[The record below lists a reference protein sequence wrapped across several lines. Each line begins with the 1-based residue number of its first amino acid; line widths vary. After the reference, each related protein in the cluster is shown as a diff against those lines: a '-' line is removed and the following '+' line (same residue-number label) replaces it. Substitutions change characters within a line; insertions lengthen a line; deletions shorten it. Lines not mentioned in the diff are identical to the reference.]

1 MKIVKKICN
10 ALSMIFLIA
19 LLLIAAALIVPKLLG
34 YDQFAVLSGSMEPN
48 IHVGAIAFDK
58 EADPE
63 SLKVDDVIT
72 YQLSDGTLVT
82 HRIIVI
88 DEEAKTV
95 TTQGDANEA
104 EDALPVAF
112 ENIVGK
118 YEFNIPYLG
127 YISIYAKTPLG
138 IGVICGVLVV
148 MILLNFLP
156 DALSDDKDSTDSK
169 KDSEK
174 DEKTSEKIDEK
185 SDEK

>member
-10 ALSMIFLIA
+10 ALSMILLIA
-19 LLLIAAALIVPKLLG
+19 LLLIAAALIVPKIIG
-34 YDQFAVLSGSMEPN
+34 YDQYAVLSGSMEPN

-58 EADPE
+58 EVDPKE
-63 SLKVDDVIT
+63 LQVEDVVT

-82 HRIIVI
+82 HRIIAI
-88 DEEAKTV
+88 DNEAKTV

-118 YEFNIPYLG
+118 CEFSIPYLG

-138 IGVICGVLVV
+138 IAVICGVLLV
-148 MILLNFLP
+148 MIILNFLP
-156 DALSDDKDSTDSK
+156 DALSDDKDGSDGK
-169 KDSEK
+169 KDNKK
-174 DEKTSEKIDEK
+174 DEKTSEKKEDK